1 VIDNKPAPQSDF
13 YKGMSYAIHG
23 FSDMLQPGI
32 KRYVCLPF
40 LINLIVFGAIFFFGS
55 DYIVHKLDF
64 QFLHTLPK
72 WLEWLSWVVSAL
84 KAVMVVVLIMLLF
97 VGCAILSTF
106 CANLI
111 GAPFNGFLSDAFTAS
126 HGKSAPSRSIVK
138 TVTATL
144 SREGQKYL
152 YIIPRAIGVG
162 VIAAILFFIPGLN
175 LALPVIFYWFTAFMM
190 SIEYVDYP
198 ADSQHIPF
206 KELLK
211 IRKQRRW
218 LHLGF
223 GITIA
228 VLSSVPFLNLLVMP
242 AAVVGATR
250 LWHENH

>member
-1 VIDNKPAPQSDF
+1 MQTDF
-13 YKGMSYAIHG
+13 YKGISYAIHG
-23 FSDMLQPGI
+23 FSDMLRPGI
-32 KRYVCLPF
+32 KRYVCFPF

-55 DYIVHKLDF
+55 EYIVYKLDF
-64 QFLHTLPK
+64 QFLQTLPK
-72 WLEWLSWVVSAL
+72 WLHWLSWLVSVIKAL
-84 KAVMVVVLIMLLF
+84 LVAVLIVVLF
-97 VGCAILSTF
+97 ASCAILSTF

-111 GAPFNGFLSDAFTAS
+111 GAPFNGLLSEAFSAS
-126 HGKSAPSRSIVK
+126 QGKEVASRTLVNTI
-138 TVTATL
+138 TATL
-144 SREGQKYL
+144 LREGQKYL

-162 VIAAILFFIPGLN
+162 IIAAIVFFIPGLN

-198 ADSQHIPF
+198 ADSHQIPF
-206 KELLK
+206 KELIKL
-211 IRKQRRW
+211 RKERRW

-250 LWHENH
+250 LWHENYMR